1 MLVCV
6 QVRCGYRNE
15 KTKKAYLD
23 EQSAEAAQQVS
34 IKLDAF
40 RQQAMIQARAY

>member
-1 MLVCV
+1 MFVCV

-15 KTKKAYLD
+15 ETKKAYLD